1 MNDEMLRLSLIEV
14 TDNDLLNDFVNDV
27 FGYNLKSDEYIYIQ
41 FKIVHD
47 NIVLNF
53 FDNSN
58 NNRFKAYIFTEKD
71 FDNGDENIVYIN
83 VRSCLL
89 QYKNSNNKLVLLG
102 ALLMSKDND
111 EKKEIIDSLFDN
123 DIKKIFMKNFIS

>member
-1 MNDEMLRLSLIEV
+1 MNDEMLRISLIEV
-14 TDNDLLNDFVNDV
+14 TDNDLLNDFVNDI
-27 FGYNLKSDEYIYIQ
+27 FGYNLKIDQYIYIQ
-41 FKIVHD
+41 YKIVHD

-89 QYKNSNNKLVLLG
+89 EYKNSNNKLVILG
-102 ALLMSKDND
+102 ALLKSDNND
-111 EKKEIIDSLFDN
+111 EKEEIIDSLFDN
-123 DIKKIFMKNFIS
+123 DIKKIFMKNFIL

>member
-1 MNDEMLRLSLIEV
+1 MLRLSLIEV

>member
-1 MNDEMLRLSLIEV
+1 MNDEMLRISLIEV
-14 TDNDLLNDFVNDV
+14 TDNDLLNDFVNDI
-27 FGYNLKSDEYIYIQ
+27 FGYNLKNDQYIYIQ
-41 FKIVHD
+41 YKIVHD

-89 QYKNSNNKLVLLG
+89 EYKNSNNKLVILG
-102 ALLMSKDND
+102 ALLKSDNND
-111 EKKEIIDSLFDN
+111 EKEEIIDSLFDN
-123 DIKKIFMKNFIS
+123 DIKKIFMKNFIL